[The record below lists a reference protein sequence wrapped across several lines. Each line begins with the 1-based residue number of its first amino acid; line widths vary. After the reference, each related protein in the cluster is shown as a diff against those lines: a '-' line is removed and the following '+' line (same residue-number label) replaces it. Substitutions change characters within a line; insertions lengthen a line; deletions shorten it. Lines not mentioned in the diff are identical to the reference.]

1 MEYGVN
7 RTPHLPTDESE
18 RLMCVEIPETSF
30 IGGNQCEVEFFG
42 RCVLLKER
50 AQKYA
55 VALATSDC
63 QVADL
68 EDFSVMLPSPDC

>member
-1 MEYGVN
+1 MN

-55 VALATSDC
+55 VA
-63 QVADL
+63 DL